1 MLKTQSKA
9 NVKPATRSMGRRRVK
24 KYPPLTEE
32 QKRLVE
38 EHRWIA
44 GRLAYRAR
52 CITNGFTG
60 MFTKE
65 DLESVAC
72 FAICVA
78 ATRFTADRGVK
89 FSTYAWA
96 TAHGYILH
104 ALRDH
109 SRMVRLPRWIND
121 YRAPLREMLN
131 DGLSYDDACEA
142 LGIDSEKAF
151 LCEMSWKEVHTSYD
165 SQPEDWREREFIF
178 HDDEIKTLLVS
189 EEVKEALI
197 SLDDQEMKLLLAYV
211 NDESL
216 SKEEIEQAQKKLDE
230 LKEIA
235 QA

>member
-1 MLKTQSKA
+1 
-9 NVKPATRSMGRRRVK
+9 MGRRKVK
-24 KYPPLTEE
+24 KYPPLTED

-38 EHRWIA
+38 DHRWIA

-78 ATRFTADRGVK
+78 ATRFSEGRGVK

-121 YRAPLREMLN
+121 HRARLREMLAE
-131 DGLSYDDACEA
+131 GFSYDDACDA
-142 LGIDSEKAF
+142 LGIDIEKAF
-151 LCEMSWKEVHTSYD
+151 LCENSWNEVHTSFDYK
-165 SQPEDWREREFIF
+165 PEDWREREFVYV
-178 HDDEIKTLLVS
+178 HDEIKTLLVS
-189 EEVKEALI
+189 EDIKEALV

-211 NDESL
+211 DGQPL
-216 SKEEIEQAQKKLDE
+216 SEAEKEIAEEKLTT
-230 LKEIA
+230 LREIA